1 MRILVTGASG
11 FAGSALIKYLVGI
24 NNADIT
30 AIVHKTPVQVSHQH
44 IRYVQSS
51 IEDLPAFLKGEPEFD
66 YIFHLARIPGKRF
79 GNIGRILAGLQG
91 ARANKKILK
100 AISGKGCKTR
110 LVYLS
115 GSLMYGH
122 QPGKTS
128 VEADSLH
135 PAGFAKYYH
144 LAEKPLLKA
153 ISNNTANIV
162 MLRAPWIVGNGS
174 WFAKLYEE
182 HVLKQKK
189 VPIYGNPDRHMS
201 LISVDDCAGMLWHY
215 ATNAQASGIYNIYTV
230 GKLSYMQFLNY
241 IAKAYDTENYIA
253 YNEEKMLKFA
263 DKTTVD
269 SICCEVVL
277 DTQYKDLLN
286 SYKPIHNNPE
296 IYIAQL
302 AQYDNNK

>member
-1 MRILVTGASG
+1 MRVLVTGASG
-11 FAGSALIKYLVGI
+11 FAGSALIKYLVGH
-24 NNADIT
+24 NNVDIT
-30 AIVHKTPVQVSHQH
+30 AIVHKTPIQAMHQH

-51 IEDLPAFLKGEPEFD
+51 IEDLPSLLKDEPEFD

-79 GNIGRILAGLQG
+79 GNLGRILAGLQG
-91 ARANKKILK
+91 AKANKKILK
-100 AISGKGCKTR
+100 AISDKGYKTR

-122 QPGKTS
+122 NPGKVS
-128 VEADSLH
+128 VETDSLH
-135 PAGFAKYYH
+135 PAGFAKYYY

-153 ISNNTANIV
+153 ISNKTANVV
-162 MLRAPWIVGNGS
+162 MLRAPWIIGKGS
-174 WFAKLYEE
+174 WFAKLYDE

-201 LISVDDCAGMLWHY
+201 LISVDDCAGVLWHY
-215 ATNAQASGIYNIYTV
+215 AKHAQSAGIYNIYTTSN
-230 GKLSYMQFLNY
+230 LSYTQFVNY
-241 IAKAYDTENYIA
+241 VAKAYNTENYAA
-253 YNEEKMLKFA
+253 YDEEKMLKFA

-277 DTQYKDLLN
+277 DTQHKELLN

-296 IYIAQL
+296 TYISQL